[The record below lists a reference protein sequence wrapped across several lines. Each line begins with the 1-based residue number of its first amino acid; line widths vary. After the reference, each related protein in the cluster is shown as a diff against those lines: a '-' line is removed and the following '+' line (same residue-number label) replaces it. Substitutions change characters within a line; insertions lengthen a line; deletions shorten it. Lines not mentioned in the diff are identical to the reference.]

1 MIESVV
7 YRQGGATSFED
18 PDRAKAAD
26 GTTWIRVTDP
36 DPADIDLLTEVFDVH
51 TLSIQDVTE
60 GERPKLEEFEDY
72 TFVVVKTATLRRDAA
87 TFAEELRVT
96 PVGVFIGA
104 DWVLTLTP
112 EPTEP
117 LDRVW
122 EAVQVAER
130 RLLSRGPDFTA
141 YRILDAIVSDY
152 YAILDEVETR
162 IETVEEAVIESPD
175 AAALEELN
183 GLRRDLLSVRRLFWP
198 ARDAIA
204 VLARGDPDQVQ
215 AETEKYFRDVAEDLV
230 HLAELADTYR
240 ELVVGTREMYLNSVS
255 VSTNEAMKTLTV
267 VATILL
273 PLSFVVGLFGM
284 NFGASPYNMP
294 ELGWRYAYPA
304 VLLGLA
310 GIAAVM
316 AVHFHR
322 EGWL

>member
-36 DPADIDLLTEVFDVH
+36 GSADIDLLTDVFDVH
-51 TLSIQDVTE
+51 QLSIQDVTE
-60 GERPKLEEFEDY
+60 GERPKLEEFDDY
-72 TFVVVKTATLRRDAA
+72 TFVVVKTATLRREAA

-96 PVGVFIGA
+96 PVGVFIGS

-112 EPTEP
+112 EPTDP
-117 LDRVW
+117 VDRVW

-215 AETEKYFRDVAEDLV
+215 VETEKYFRDVAEDLV